1 MTGASWMSL
10 LWFVVVLALIPLA
23 LWLLRRSGLAGAAT
37 GSASTGPRL
46 TGSLMLGPQQ
56 RVVTVEV
63 GEGAERRWLVLGVTA
78 QQITTLHTLTQP
90 PQAVTKAGPSTGR
103 AAGRQA
109 GVGQAASA
117 SSGFAQVLARVLAGS
132 ARTTRAGRPAAPA
145 STRPPLAA
153 AGMPERRQERGGDHH
168 AC

>member
-23 LWLLRRSGLAGAAT
+23 LWLLRRSGLAGAAS
-37 GSASTGPRL
+37 GPASAGPRL

-78 QQITTLHTLTQP
+78 QQITTLHTLSQP
-90 PQAVTKAGPSTGR
+90 PQAATTAGTSNGR

-109 GVGQAASA
+109 GAGQAVSA
-117 SSGFAQVLARVLAGS
+117 PSGFAQVLARVMAGS
-132 ARTTRAGRPAAPA
+132 RRSTRVGRPAAPV
-145 STRPPLAA
+145 PPRSPQPSP
-153 AGMPERRQERGGDHH
+153 GVPQRRQEHGSDHH
-168 AC
+168 VD